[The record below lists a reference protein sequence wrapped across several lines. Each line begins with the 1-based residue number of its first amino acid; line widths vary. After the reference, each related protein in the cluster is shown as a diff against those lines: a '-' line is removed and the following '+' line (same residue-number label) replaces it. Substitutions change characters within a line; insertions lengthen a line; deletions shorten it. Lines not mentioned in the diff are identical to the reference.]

1 MKKTILLLSLIAIAS
16 FTEGCRREDFREHV
30 FEVPGMTQ
38 ANTNSIKERLFVYDG
53 VDMKSLDFNLEKKTL
68 KVRFDSM
75 RIAQTNIRAAI
86 EGKKEIEGN
95 DEDKKIEVTY
105 PEKSGESAGYI
116 NKRDKEVK

>member
-38 ANTNSIKERLFVYDG
+38 ENINSIKERLFVYDG

-86 EGKKEIEGN
+86 EGN

>member
-38 ANTNSIKERLFVYDG
+38 ANTNSIKEALFVYDG

-86 EGKKEIEGN
+86 E
-95 DEDKKIEVTY
+95 DKGIEVTY